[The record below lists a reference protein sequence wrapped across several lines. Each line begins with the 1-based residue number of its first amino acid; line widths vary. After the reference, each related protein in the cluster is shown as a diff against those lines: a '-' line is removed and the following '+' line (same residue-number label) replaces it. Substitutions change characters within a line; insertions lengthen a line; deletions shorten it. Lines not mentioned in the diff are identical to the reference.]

1 MAHAKYIWM
10 DGELVEWANAT
21 VHVMT
26 HALHYGSS
34 VFEGIRAYASPDGPK
49 ILFLKEHVRRMYHSA
64 RMYRMEIPHGADH
77 LAEAIKLT
85 VRENGHDACYI
96 RPIAFRGDDAL
107 GVNPRRNKVRTS
119 IFTLEWG
126 TYLGEDALEKGV
138 DAGVSSWRRTV
149 PGVGMPL
156 GKIGGQYV
164 NSQMMVMEAHDHGY
178 TEAIALD
185 VQGYVSEG
193 SGENIFAVLDGVIYT
208 PPLAGSILLGITRA
222 GVMQI
227 AKSLGYEVREQN
239 LPREFL
245 YIADELFFTGTAAE
259 VTPVRSVDKVKIG
272 HGTRG
277 PITHHIQKT
286 FFDIVNSRV
295 EDKWGWLTGVR

>member
-1 MAHAKYIWM
+1 MANAKYIWM
-10 DGELVEWANAT
+10 DGNLVEWANAT

-49 ILFLKEHVRRMYHSA
+49 ILFLKEHVRRMYRSA
-64 RMYRMEIPHGADH
+64 RMYRMEMPYGEAHFT
-77 LAEAIKLT
+77 EAIKQT
-85 VRENGHDACYI
+85 VHENGHASCYI
-96 RPIAFRGDDAL
+96 RPIAFRGDEAL
-107 GVNPRRNKVRTS
+107 GVNPRRNRVRAA

-126 TYLGEDALEKGV
+126 AYLGEEALEKGV

-164 NSQMMVMEAHDHGY
+164 NSQMMVMEAHDHNY

-185 VQGYVSEG
+185 IQGYVSEG

-208 PPLAGSILLGITRA
+208 PPLAGSILLGITRY
-222 GVMQI
+222 GVLQI
-227 AKSLGYEVREQN
+227 ARSLGYEVREQN

-259 VTPVRSVDKVKIG
+259 VTPIRSVDKVKIG

-286 FFDIVNSRV
+286 FFDIVNSRI
-295 EDKWGWLTGVR
+295 EDQWGWLTPVK